1 MQLLQP
7 LFGIFVFIAI
17 AWLISEKRSAIQP
30 KIIVA
35 GLVIQFL
42 LGLLLLK
49 TPGAQELFLSLNTLV
64 NAVSQATESGTSFVF
79 GFLGGG
85 NAPYD
90 TTHPENSFILAFRAL
105 PLVLVISAISSLLYY
120 WRVLPALIKV
130 FSWVLQKSLG
140 ISGALGLGAAANIF
154 VGMIEAPL
162 LIRPYLGKL
171 SRSEL
176 FALMSCGMAT
186 IAGTMMVL
194 YASIVG
200 SVIEGAMGHI
210 LAASFLSAPAVLMLA
225 HIMIPGAVANIEEQ
239 QSQTQ
244 LQLSAS
250 ASSSMD
256 AITKGTINGIQL
268 LVNIIAML
276 IVFVALV
283 HLANQIFAFIP
294 VSGDEPLTLQKIL
307 GWVMAPLV
315 WLTGIPWSEAP
326 AAGALMGVKTI
337 LNEFLAYLQLA
348 SMDSS
353 VLSPHSKIIMLYS
366 LCGFANLG
374 SLGIM
379 IGGMGAMAPERKDE
393 IIELGFK
400 SIIAGTLAT
409 LMTGALAGMLI

>member
-7 LFGIFVFIAI
+7 LFGIFVFIVI
-17 AWLISEKRSAIQP
+17 AWLVSEKRSAIQP

-35 GLVIQFL
+35 GLLAQFL

-49 TPGAQELFLSLNTLV
+49 TPGVQEIFLSLNALV
-64 NAVSQATESGTSFVF
+64 NAVSQATEAGTSFVF

-90 TTHPENSFILAFRAL
+90 TTQPANSFILAFRAL

-120 WRVLPALIKV
+120 WRVLPLVIKV
-130 FSWVLQKSLG
+130 FSWALQKSLG

-162 LIRPYLGKL
+162 LIRPYLSKL

-200 SVIEGAMGHI
+200 SVIDGAMGHI
-210 LAASFLSAPAVLMLA
+210 LTASFLSAPAVLMLA
-225 HIMIPGAVANIEEQ
+225 HIMIPEEQ
-239 QSQTQ
+239 QSKSQTQ
-244 LQLSAS
+244 FELTAS

-256 AITKGTINGIQL
+256 AITKGTLNGMKL
-268 LVNIIAML
+268 LINIIAML

-283 HLANQIFAFIP
+283 HLANQILALIP
-294 VSGDEPLTLQKIL
+294 VSGNEPLTLQKIL
-307 GWVMAPLV
+307 GWLMAPLV

-326 AAGALMGVKTI
+326 AAGSLMGIKTI

-348 SMDSS
+348 GMDNS

-379 IGGMGAMAPERKDE
+379 IGGMGAMAPDRKDE
-393 IIELGFK
+393 IVELGLK

-409 LMTGALAGMLI
+409 LMTGALAGILL

>member
-1 MQLLQP
+1 MLQLLQP
-7 LFGIFVFIAI
+7 LLGIFVFISI
-17 AWLISEKRSAIQP
+17 AWILSDKQSAIRP
-30 KIIVA
+30 KTVVA
-35 GLVIQFL
+35 GLLAQFL

-49 TPGAQELFLSLNTLV
+49 TPGMQEIFLSLNALV
-64 NAVSQATESGTSFVF
+64 NAISQATEAGTSFVF

-85 NAPYD
+85 KAPYD
-90 TTHPENSFILAFRAL
+90 TTQPANSYILAFRAL

-120 WRVLPALIKV
+120 WRILPFLIKS

-154 VGMIEAPL
+154 IGMIEAPL
-162 LIRPYLGKL
+162 LIRPYLKKL

-186 IAGTMMVL
+186 IAGTVMVL

-200 SVIEGAMGHI
+200 GAIEGAMGHI
-210 LAASFLSAPAVLMLA
+210 LTASVLSAPAVLMLA
-225 HIMIPGAVANIEEQ
+225 HIMIPEEER
-239 QSQTQ
+239 SQPQDQFQ
-244 LQLSAS
+244 LVTS

-256 AITKGTINGIQL
+256 AITKGTVDGIRL

-276 IVFVALV
+276 IVIVALLSLV
-283 HLANQIFAFIP
+283 NQILEIMP
-294 VSGDEPLTLQKIL
+294 VSGNEPITLQKIL
-307 GWVMAPLV
+307 GWIMMPLV
-315 WLTGIPWSEAP
+315 WLTGIPWSEAQ

-337 LNEFLAYLQLA
+337 FNELLAYLQLA
-348 SMDSS
+348 KMDDAT
-353 VLSPHSKIIMLYS
+353 LSQHSKTIMLYS

-393 IIELGFK
+393 IVELGFR
-400 SIIAGTLAT
+400 SIITGTLAT
-409 LMTGALAGMLI
+409 LMTGALAGMLV

>member
-1 MQLLQP
+1 MHLLQP
-7 LFGIFVFIAI
+7 LFGIFVFIVI
-17 AWLISEKRSAIQP
+17 AWLISEKRSAIQA
-30 KIIVA
+30 KIIIA
-35 GLVIQFL
+35 GLLAQFL

-49 TPGAQELFLSLNTLV
+49 TPGVQEIFLSLNALV
-64 NAVSQATESGTSFVF
+64 NAVSQATEAGTSFVF

-120 WRVLPALIKV
+120 WRVLPLLINI
-130 FSWVLQKSLG
+130 FSWALQKSLG

-162 LIRPYLGKL
+162 LIRPYLNKL
-171 SRSEL
+171 SRAEL

-200 SVIEGAMGHI
+200 SVIDGAMGHI
-210 LAASFLSAPAVLMLA
+210 LTASLLSAPAVLMLA
-225 HIMIPGAVANIEEQ
+225 HIMIPEQ
-239 QSQTQ
+239 QQSKSPTQ
-244 LQLSAS
+244 LELTAS

-256 AITKGTINGIQL
+256 AITKGTINGMQL
-268 LVNIIAML
+268 LINIIAML

-283 HLANQIFAFIP
+283 HLANQIFALIP
-294 VSGDEPLTLQKIL
+294 FSDNEPLTLQKIL
-307 GWVMAPLV
+307 GWLMAPLV

-326 AAGALMGVKTI
+326 AAGALMGIKTI
-337 LNEFLAYLQLA
+337 LNEFLAYLHLA
-348 SMDSS
+348 DMDNS

-393 IIELGFK
+393 VVELGFK

>member
-30 KIIVA
+30 KIIIS
-35 GLVIQFL
+35 GLVAQFL

-49 TPGAQELFLSLNTLV
+49 TPGVQEVFLSLNTLV
-64 NAVSQATESGTSFVF
+64 NAVSQATEAGTSFVF

-90 TTHPENSFILAFRAL
+90 TTQPANSFILAFRAL

-130 FSWVLQKSLG
+130 FSWILQKSLG

-225 HIMIPGAVANIEEQ
+225 HIMIPGAATNIEEQ

-244 LQLSAS
+244 FQLSAS

-283 HLANQIFAFIP
+283 HLANQIFALIP

-307 GWVMAPLV
+307 GWIMAPLV

-353 VLSPHSKIIMLYS
+353 ILSQHSKIIMLYS

-393 IIELGFK
+393 IVELGFK
-400 SIIAGTLAT
+400 SIIAGTLAP
-409 LMTGALAGMLI
+409 LMTGALAGILI

>member
-7 LFGIFVFIAI
+7 LFGIFVFIVI
-17 AWLISEKRSAIQP
+17 AWLVSENRSAIQP
-30 KIIVA
+30 KIIAA
-35 GLVIQFL
+35 GLVAQFL

-49 TPGAQELFLSLNTLV
+49 TPGAQEVFLSLNALV
-64 NAVSQATESGTSFVF
+64 NAVSQATEAGTSFVF

-90 TTHPENSFILAFRAL
+90 TTQPANSFILAFRAL

-120 WRVLPALIKV
+120 WRVLPLLIKA

-162 LIRPYLGKL
+162 LIRPYLNKL
-171 SRSEL
+171 SRAEL

-200 SVIEGAMGHI
+200 SVIDGAMGHI
-210 LAASFLSAPAVLMLA
+210 LTASFLSAPAVLMLA
-225 HIMIPGAVANIEEQ
+225 HIMIPEEQQQQ

-244 LQLSAS
+244 FELTAS

-256 AITKGTINGIQL
+256 AITKGTVNGIQL

-283 HLANQIFAFIP
+283 HLANQIFSLIP
-294 VSGDEPLTLQKIL
+294 LSGDEPLTLQKVL
-307 GWVMAPLV
+307 GWLMAPLV

-326 AAGALMGVKTI
+326 AAGALMGIKTI

-348 SMDSS
+348 GMDNS
-353 VLSPHSKIIMLYS
+353 VLSQHSKLIMLYS

-393 IIELGFK
+393 IVELGFK
-400 SIIAGTLAT
+400 SIITGTLAT

>member
-7 LFGIFVFIAI
+7 LFGIFIFIVI
-17 AWLISEKRSAIQP
+17 AWLVSEKRSAIQP

-35 GLVIQFL
+35 GLLAQFL
-42 LGLLLLK
+42 LGFLLLK
-49 TPGAQELFLSLNTLV
+49 TPGLQAVFLSLNVLV
-64 NAVSQATESGTSFVF
+64 NAVSQATEAGTSFVF

-85 NAPYD
+85 NPPYN
-90 TTHPENSFILAFRAL
+90 TTQPANSFILAFRAL
-105 PLVLVISAISSLLYY
+105 PLILVISAISSLLYY
-120 WRVLPALIKV
+120 WRVLPLLINI
-130 FSWVLQKSLG
+130 FSWALQKSLG
-140 ISGALGLGAAANIF
+140 ISGALGIGAAANIF

-162 LIRPYLGKL
+162 LIRPYLNKL
-171 SRSEL
+171 SRAEL

-200 SVIEGAMGHI
+200 SVIDGAMGHI
-210 LAASFLSAPAVLMLA
+210 LTASLLSAPAVLMLA
-225 HIMIPGAVANIEEQ
+225 HIMIPEQ
-239 QSQTQ
+239 QQSKLPTQ
-244 LQLSAS
+244 LELTDS

-256 AITKGTINGIQL
+256 AITKGTINGMQL
-268 LVNIIAML
+268 LINIIAML

-283 HLANQIFAFIP
+283 HLANQMFALIP
-294 VSGDEPLTLQKIL
+294 ISGNEPLTLQKIL
-307 GWVMAPLV
+307 GWLMAPLV

-326 AAGALMGVKTI
+326 AAGALMGIKTI

-348 SMDSS
+348 DMDNS
-353 VLSPHSKIIMLYS
+353 VLSQHSKLIMLYS

-379 IGGMGAMAPERKDE
+379 IGGMGSMVPDRKDE
-393 IIELGFK
+393 IVELGLK

-409 LMTGALAGMLI
+409 LMTGALAGLLI

>member
-1 MQLLQP
+1 MQLFQP
-7 LFGIFVFIAI
+7 LFGIFVFIVI
-17 AWLISEKRSAIQP
+17 AWLVSEKRSAIQP
-30 KIIVA
+30 KIIAA
-35 GLVIQFL
+35 GLVAQLL

-49 TPGAQELFLSLNTLV
+49 TPGAQEVFLSLNALV
-64 NAVSQATESGTSFVF
+64 NAVSQATEAGTSFVF

-90 TTHPENSFILAFRAL
+90 TTQPENSFILAFRAL
-105 PLVLVISAISSLLYY
+105 PLILVISAISSLLYY
-120 WRVLPALIKV
+120 WRILPMLIKA
-130 FSWVLQKSLG
+130 FSWALQKSLG

-162 LIRPYLGKL
+162 LIRPYLNKL
-171 SRSEL
+171 SRAEL

-200 SVIEGAMGHI
+200 SVIDGAMGHI
-210 LAASFLSAPAVLMLA
+210 LTASFLSAPAVLMLA
-225 HIMIPGAVANIEEQ
+225 HIMIPEEEQ
-239 QSQTQ
+239 QQQSQIQFELT
-244 LQLSAS
+244 AS

-256 AITKGTINGIQL
+256 AITKGTVSGIQL

-283 HLANQIFAFIP
+283 HLANQIFALIP
-294 VSGDEPLTLQKIL
+294 LSGDEPLTLQKVL
-307 GWVMAPLV
+307 GWLMAPLI

-326 AAGALMGVKTI
+326 AAGALMGIKTI

-353 VLSPHSKIIMLYS
+353 VLSPHSRIIMLYS

-393 IIELGFK
+393 IVELGFK